1 MKISKDLLKYLA
13 LFGNLGF
20 IVMYNI
26 LLWIAF
32 YKIYERFVGFSSLVF
47 ISFVFI
53 GIVSAFYNIYKYI
66 NK

>member
-1 MKISKDLLKYLA
+1 MKINKDLLKYLA

-26 LLWIAF
+26 LLWVAF
-32 YKIYERFVGFSSLVF
+32 YKLYERFIGFSSLVF
-47 ISFVFI
+47 IIFIFI

-66 NK
+66 MK